1 MFSQASA
8 LAKHHI
14 PLSRQLPENHH
25 ISVLSKTSSTCLLQ
39 QKHPL
44 IRQFPEKHYMTQLS
58 LRRNQTFPLQL
69 FESDTLEAYLKVCQV
84 PADEL
89 TRDAINH
96 HLCFLGFGG
105 APESKIVIVFTSSIS
120 KALNTYFWR
129 TIFPCITMALTKNQ
143 HSHKYFHI
151 WGLPFIFLWPNVL
164 SHPWK
169 CKCHYMAHPANYHCN
184 STIPISLFLYFSK
197 GSSRTILSEFTANW
211 YKGDENSGMQKE
223 KMKKTPWLLH

>member
-1 MFSQASA
+1 MGKERLCQLAGVLEAARSVWDPPRKFVGAFLSQMVVSKRASRRTNTTQCCSLLGCIYTFSKHHMFSQASA

-44 IRQFPEKHYMTQLS
+44 IRQFPEKHHMTQLS

-105 APESKIVIVFTSSIS
+105 APET
-120 KALNTYFWR
+120 
-129 TIFPCITMALTKNQ
+129 
-143 HSHKYFHI
+143 
-151 WGLPFIFLWPNVL
+151 L
-164 SHPWK
+164 SAP
-169 CKCHYMAHPANYHCN
+169 
-184 STIPISLFLYFSK
+184 
-197 GSSRTILSEFTANW
+197 
-211 YKGDENSGMQKE
+211 
-223 KMKKTPWLLH
+223 

>member
-120 KALNTYFWR
+120 KALNTYF
-129 TIFPCITMALTKNQ
+129 
-143 HSHKYFHI
+143 
-151 WGLPFIFLWPNVL
+151 
-164 SHPWK
+164 
-169 CKCHYMAHPANYHCN
+169 
-184 STIPISLFLYFSK
+184 
-197 GSSRTILSEFTANW
+197 
-211 YKGDENSGMQKE
+211 
-223 KMKKTPWLLH
+223 